1 VTVLATCTA
10 EEKLP
15 EEKLPEAAGPQDAS
29 YPSGASWNAQYAQWA
44 AQQQQQQQGMMGGNN
59 IMRMGLEQQQQ
70 MMLQGMGGPGGAGGG
85 AHGGPGA
92 LNGGGA
98 GFPDQQ
104 APLHMQMQHG
114 GMLPF
119 MMNPQAM
126 MMMSPGMQMMMPG
139 GGMGMQ
145 NGMLGAMG
153 QGMQGMP
160 PDTAAM
166 LGMAGFPGGGMVMDP
181 NAATTS
187 AARGGRKAGGG
198 KAGQK
203 THTTTVERM
212 EKHKMLERKRRERT
226 KDLVAE
232 LQALL
237 PGADVNGDN
246 LTMNTVLEEAIG
258 HFKVILWENGE
269 RQNKRP
275 CTCGGPGTVGAP
287 MPPRPPK
294 TGDGSVLNA
303 SATVVAASEEVPE

>member
-1 VTVLATCTA
+1 
-10 EEKLP
+10 
-15 EEKLPEAAGPQDAS
+15 
-29 YPSGASWNAQYAQWA
+29 
-44 AQQQQQQQGMMGGNN
+44 
-59 IMRMGLEQQQQ
+59 MRMGLEQQQQ
-70 MMLQGMGGPGGAGGG
+70 MMLQSMGGPGGAGV
-85 AHGGPGA
+85 APGGPGA
-92 LNGGGA
+92 LNGGGHI
-98 GFPDQQ
+98 FPDQQ
-104 APLHMQMQHG
+104 AQLHMQMQHG

-294 TGDGSVLNA
+294 TGVTGVTGLTGDGSVLNA